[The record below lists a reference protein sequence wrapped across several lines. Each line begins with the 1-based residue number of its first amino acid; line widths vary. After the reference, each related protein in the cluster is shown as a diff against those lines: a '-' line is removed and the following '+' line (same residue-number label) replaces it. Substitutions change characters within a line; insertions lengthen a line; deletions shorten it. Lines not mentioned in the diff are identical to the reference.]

1 MPPQL
6 ELFLIGAFIIWM
18 IKTGK
23 AAAIF
28 EIIKS
33 A

>member
-6 ELFLIGAFIIWM
+6 ELFLIGAFIIWL

-23 AAAIF
+23 AEAILKILK
-28 EIIKS
+28 E